1 MKKVFHSQLQTTSRY
16 VYNAEGSSNLF
27 SDLPLQPVPHSDKV
41 QNPEEPLTQADLK
54 INQPDLL
61 IETGA
66 IAPEVATE
74 ADLKARINKI
84 ESLITALRECEN
96 AEKHNLDS
104 YRKLTLSP
112 LVIEARSIGALTL
125 RTEQNLLTTRLKSM
139 DVIED
144 SM

>member
-84 ESLITALRECEN
+84 ESLITALREW
-96 AEKHNLDS
+96 KR
-104 YRKLTLSP
+104 RKT
-112 LVIEARSIGALTL
+112 
-125 RTEQNLLTTRLKSM
+125 
-139 DVIED
+139 
-144 SM
+144 